1 MNNYEKKFVVRQ
13 AECILQQCDKK
24 SENREEKRISSIA
37 LKIENKRLK
46 RKNIFWKISTII
58 ASTILIISLI

>member
-13 AECILQQCDKK
+13 AECILQQCNENSEDK
-24 SENREEKRISSIA
+24 EEKKISSIA

-58 ASTILIISLI
+58 SVTGLIISLI